1 MLKTLT
7 EVHIKDSITPL
18 QLFQFR
24 VEKTDCVTESS
35 RGGWSHGLKLRENIF
50 TYWLL
55 NYKSV
60 EIFGHLWYNHKM

>member
-24 VEKTDCVTESS
+24 VK
-35 RGGWSHGLKLRENIF
+35 KLI
-50 TYWLL
+50 
-55 NYKSV
+55 V
-60 EIFGHLWYNHKM
+60 